1 MFIVQHGVHESEGS
15 QTEHRLKFSGEW
27 FYLMRCYPVLRA
39 EEIVNLMQQSYFI
52 RLAKAEGCKGI
63 LASWRGTTA
72 IKQVKIESE
81 YLCVLKICFFVL
93 MKIGLP

>member
-39 EEIVNLMQQSYFI
+39 EEIVNLMQ
-52 RLAKAEGCKGI
+52 
-63 LASWRGTTA
+63 
-72 IKQVKIESE
+72 
-81 YLCVLKICFFVL
+81 
-93 MKIGLP
+93 